1 MDIEKIRKL
10 SKKASEA
17 GELVKAVTAFKNELK
32 DKEHMHDVTM
42 SEHFKTLR
50 EPLIEQQKNLMQSK
64 TKSSSSFKKISW
76 L

>member
-1 MDIEKIRKL
+1 MDIERIRKL

-32 DKEHMHDVTM
+32 NKEQMHDITM

-50 EPLIEQQKNLMQSK
+50 EHLIEQHKKN
-64 TKSSSSFKKISW
+64 
-76 L
+76 

>member
-17 GELVKAVTAFKNELK
+17 GKLVKAVTAYKNYLK
-32 DKEHMHDVTM
+32 DKENMHDITM

-50 EPLIEQQKNLMQSK
+50 EPLIEQQKKLMRSK
-64 TKSSSSFKKISW
+64 TKLSSSFKKISW